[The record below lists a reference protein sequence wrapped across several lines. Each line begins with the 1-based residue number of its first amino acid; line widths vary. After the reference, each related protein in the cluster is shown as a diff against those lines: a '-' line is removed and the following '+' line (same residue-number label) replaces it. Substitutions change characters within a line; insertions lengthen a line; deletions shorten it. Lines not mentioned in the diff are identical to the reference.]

1 MRSAVLAAALAITG
15 LVVAC
20 GGKAHPEPPTGDDDA
35 DEDGPFVNRPD
46 FEPTA
51 FTVEVSGKGRPVIF
65 IPGLG
70 CPGEMW
76 NETVEHL
83 GERYESHVLTLA
95 GFAGNKPIKPPLAAK
110 VRKQLIR
117 YIRSRKLEGA
127 IVVGHSMGGFIA
139 YWLGETAPPDLLGG
153 IVVVDAGPGLDADAE
168 EARLLRNAW
177 AQAGDDELPLQIRS
191 VFSSMTSNP
200 KKMEPFLGEIAKS
213 DRQAI
218 GDAIYEMVKT
228 DVTDEV
234 ERIKVPALIVL
245 ADGGLQDRYKKV
257 VESIPHHEVVVV
269 RGTKH
274 FVWFDDPQGFNTV
287 LDKFLARTR
296 SNHGSDSDD
305 DDDNDDK

>member
-1 MRSAVLAAALAITG
+1 MRSAVLAVALAITG

-20 GGKAHPEPPTGDDDA
+20 GGKAHPEAGTTGDNDA
-35 DEDGPFVNRPD
+35 DDGPFVNKAD

-70 CPGEMW
+70 CPGDMW
-76 NETVEHL
+76 SETVEHL

-95 GFAGNKPIKPPLAAK
+95 GFAGNKPIKPPLAAQ

-139 YWLGETAPPDLLGG
+139 YWLGETAPADLLGG

-177 AQAGDDELPLQIRS
+177 AQAGDDELPVQVRTIY
-191 VFSSMTSNP
+191 SSMTAKP

-234 ERIKVPALIVL
+234 EKIKVPALIVL

-257 VESIPHHEVVVV
+257 VEPIPHHEVVVM

-274 FVWFDDPQGFNTV
+274 FVFLDDQDGFNTV
-287 LDKFLARTR
+287 LDKFLRRT
-296 SNHGSDSDD
+296 SGGHGDDSDD
-305 DDDNDDK
+305 DDK